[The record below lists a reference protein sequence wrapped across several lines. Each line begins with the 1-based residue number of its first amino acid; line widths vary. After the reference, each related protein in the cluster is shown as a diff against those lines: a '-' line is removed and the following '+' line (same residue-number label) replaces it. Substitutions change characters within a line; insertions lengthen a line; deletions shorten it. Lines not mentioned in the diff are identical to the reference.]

1 MVQYVTAHQLTRL
14 ACLYVRQSTLQ
25 QVLENTESTSRQYA
39 LRDRARALGWAD
51 ERIVVIDQDLG
62 HSGAT
67 AADRLGFQR
76 LVAEV
81 GLGHVGLVLGL
92 EVSRLARNSS
102 DWHHLL
108 EICALTHTLIL
119 DEEGLYDPSTFNDR
133 LLLGLKGTMSEAE
146 LFVLRAR
153 LQGGILNKARRGALK
168 LALPIGLCY
177 TESDTI
183 VLDPNVQVQATIR
196 EVIRLFQHTGS
207 AFATVRHFRQEHL
220 LFPRRVR
227 CGPHQGELVW
237 GEIEHHDVLRV
248 LHHPAYAGAYVFG
261 RTRSTKTAD
270 GKVHIQDVPR
280 SEWIAL
286 VLDAHVG
293 YITWEDYERNEA
305 QLALN
310 SQAYAPQRFSPPRE
324 GPALLQGLIICG
336 RCGER
341 MTVRYHQRGGQRI
354 VPDYLCAH
362 KSIEQGRSP
371 CQRIPGSSLDR
382 SIGALLGER
391 VTPEA
396 LALTIAVQ
404 EEMVN
409 RAAEAQRL
417 RHLQVERAHYEADLA
432 QRRYLKVD
440 PDNRLVATVLEAE
453 WNTKLRELEEARV
466 IEEQYNRS
474 DQHQVS
480 TKERAEIEEVPERFR
495 QFWNDPK
502 TTVRERKRAV
512 RLLIEDVTVHKA
524 EQIVAHIRFK
534 GGATQTINVPLPP
547 PFAQSRLT
555 APSTLEAIDCLREE
569 YTDAQV
575 AERLNQQGY
584 RTFDGLLFESM
595 HVSQLRRHH
604 GLLDRYA
611 RLRAQGMLTADEL
624 AHRHGVTAQTI
635 WRWYRQGRI
644 VGVCYND
651 RRSCLFPPQEVG
663 QQRPTELK

>member
-1 MVQYVTAHQLTRL
+1 
-14 ACLYVRQSTLQ
+14 
-25 QVLENTESTSRQYA
+25 
-39 LRDRARALGWAD
+39 LRERARALGWAD

-62 HSGAT
+62 HSGAST
-67 AADRLGFQR
+67 TDRLGFQQ

-146 LFVLRAR
+146 LFMLRAR

-168 LALPIGLCY
+168 LPLPIGLCY
-177 TESDTI
+177 TDGGEI
-183 VLDPNVQVQATIR
+183 VLDPDLQVQAAIR
-196 EVIRLFQHTGS
+196 EVIRLFQSTGS
-207 AFATVRHFRQEHL
+207 ACATVRHFHQEHL

-227 CGPHQGELVW
+227 SGPHQGEVLW
-237 GEIEHHDVLRV
+237 GDIQHHDVLRV
-248 LHHPAYAGAYVFG
+248 LHQPAYAGAYTFG
-261 RTRSTKTAD
+261 RTRATRTAD
-270 GKVHIQDVPR
+270 GKIHIQDVPR
-280 SEWIAL
+280 SEWIAF
-286 VLDAHVG
+286 VPEAHVG
-293 YITWEDYERNEA
+293 YITFEDYERNEA
-305 QLALN
+305 QLAVN
-310 SQAYAPQRFSPPRE
+310 SQAYAPKRFSPPRE
-324 GPALLQGLIICG
+324 GPALLQGLLICG

-354 VPDYLCAH
+354 VPDYLCEH
-362 KSIEQGRSP
+362 KSIEQGRAP
-371 CQRIPGSSLDR
+371 CQRIPGSDLDR
-382 SIGALLGER
+382 AIGALLVER

-404 EEMVN
+404 NELVQRAEEA
-409 RAAEAQRL
+409 RRL
-417 RHLQVERAHYEADLA
+417 RHLQVERAQYEADLA

-453 WNTKLRELEEARV
+453 WNAKLRALEEARA
-466 IEEQYNRS
+466 IEEQYNQS

-480 TKERAEIEEVPERFR
+480 VEERAEIREIPERFR
-495 QFWNDPK
+495 QFWNAPK
-502 TTVRERKRAV
+502 TTARERKRVV
-512 RLLIEDVTVHKA
+512 RLLIEDVTIQKA

-534 GGATQTINVPLPP
+534 GGATQTMTVALPP

-555 APSTLEAIDCLREE
+555 APETLAAIDRLLDE

-575 AERLNQQGY
+575 AEQLNQQGY
-584 RTFDGLLFESM
+584 RTFEGLLFHSL
-595 HVSQLRRHH
+595 HVSQLRRDH
-604 GLLDRYA
+604 GLVDRYT
-611 RLRAQGMLTADEL
+611 RLRAQGMLTAEEL
-624 AHRHGVTAQTI
+624 AHDHGVSAQTI

-644 VGVCYND
+644 VGVRYND
-651 RRSCLFPPQEVG
+651 RGSCLFPPFQES
-663 QQRPTELK
+663 QQWSTEVL

>member
-1 MVQYVTAHQLTRL
+1 MVQQVTAHHLTRL

-25 QVLENTESTSRQYA
+25 QVVENTESTSRQYA
-39 LRDRARALGWAD
+39 LRERARALGWAD

-62 HSGAT
+62 HSGAST
-67 AADRLGFQR
+67 ADRLGFQR

-81 GLGHVGLVLGL
+81 GLGQVGLVLGL

-168 LALPIGLCY
+168 LTLPIGLCY

-196 EVIRLFQHTGS
+196 EVFHSFEQTGS
-207 AFATVRHFRQEHL
+207 ASATVRHFRREHL
-220 LFPRRVR
+220 LFPRRIR
-227 CGPHQGELVW
+227 RGSHLAELVW
-237 GEIEHHDVLRV
+237 AEIEHHDVLRV
-248 LHHPAYAGAYVFG
+248 LHHPAYAGAYAFG

-270 GKVHIQDVPR
+270 GKVHIADVPR
-280 SEWIAL
+280 SDWFAL
-286 VLDAHVG
+286 VKDAHVG
-293 YITWEDYERNEA
+293 YISWEDYERHEA
-305 QLALN
+305 QLAMN

-324 GPALLQGLIICG
+324 GPALLQGLLICG
-336 RCGER
+336 KCGER
-341 MTVRYHQRGGQRI
+341 LTVRYHQRGGQRI

-362 KSIEQGRSP
+362 KNIERGEPP
-371 CQRIPGSSLDR
+371 CQRLPGAGLDR
-382 SIGALLGER
+382 AIAELLVER

-396 LALTIAVQ
+396 LALTLEVQ
-404 EEMVN
+404 EELVN

-453 WNTKLRELEEARV
+453 WNAKLRELEETRA

-480 TKERAEIEEVPERFR
+480 AEERAQIEEVPERFR
-495 QFWNDPK
+495 QFWHDPK
-502 TTVRERKRAV
+502 TSVCQRKRVV

-524 EQIVAHIRFK
+524 EQVVAHLRFK
-534 GGATQTINVPLPP
+534 GGATQTITVALPP

-555 APSTLEAIDCLREE
+555 APSTLEAIDQLLDEC
-569 YTDAQV
+569 TDAQV
-575 AERLNQQGY
+575 AEQLNQQGY

-624 AHRHGVTAQTI
+624 AYRRGVTAQTI

-644 VGVCYND
+644 AGVCYND
-651 RRSCLFPPQEVG
+651 RGSCLFPPQEED

>member
-1 MVQYVTAHQLTRL
+1 MIQHVTAHHLTRL

-39 LRDRARALGWAD
+39 LRERARALGWAD

-62 HSGAT
+62 HSGAST
-67 AADRLGFQR
+67 VDRLGFQR

-81 GLGHVGLVLGL
+81 GLGQVGLVLGL

-168 LALPIGLCY
+168 LTLPIGLSY

-183 VLDPNVQVQATIR
+183 VLDPNMQVQATMR
-196 EVIRLFQHTGS
+196 EVFHSFEHTGS
-207 AFATVRHFRQEHL
+207 AFTTVRHFHQQQL

-227 CGPHQGELVW
+227 CGPHQGEIVW

-261 RTRSTKTAD
+261 RTRTSKTAD
-270 GKVHIQDVPR
+270 GKVHIADVPR
-280 SEWIAL
+280 SEWFAL
-286 VLDAHVG
+286 VKNAHVG

-305 QLALN
+305 QLAMN
-310 SQAYAPQRFSPPRE
+310 SQAYSPQRFSPPRE

-336 RCGER
+336 KCGER

-354 VPDYLCAH
+354 VPDYLCQH
-362 KSIEQGRSP
+362 KSIEQGEHP
-371 CQRIPGSSLDR
+371 CQRLPGSGLDR
-382 SIGALLGER
+382 VIGALVVER
-391 VTPEA
+391 VTPEVVA
-396 LALTIAVQ
+396 MTMAVQ
-404 EEMVN
+404 DEIVQH
-409 RAAEAQRL
+409 AVEAQRL
-417 RHLQVERAHYEADLA
+417 RHLQVERAQYEADLA

-453 WNTKLRELEEARV
+453 WNAKLRELEEARA
-466 IEEQYNRS
+466 IEERYNQS

-480 TKERAEIEEVPERFR
+480 AEERTEIDGIPQRFR
-495 QFWNDPK
+495 QFWNDPG
-502 TTVRERKRAV
+502 TTVRQRKRAV
-512 RLLIEDVTVHKA
+512 RLVIEDVTVHKT
-524 EQIVAHIRFK
+524 EHIVAHIRFK
-534 GGATQTINVPLPP
+534 GGAVQTITVALPLPL
-547 PFAQSRLT
+547 AQSRFT
-555 APSTLEAIDCLREE
+555 PPDTLAAMDRFLNEH
-569 YTDAQV
+569 TDAEV
-575 AERLNQQGY
+575 AEQLNQQGF
-584 RTFDGLLFESM
+584 RTFEGLPFHST
-595 HVSQLRRHH
+595 HVYQLRRHH
-604 GLLDRYA
+604 GLPDRYT
-611 RLRAQGMLTADEL
+611 RLRSQGMLSANEL
-624 AHRHGVTAQTI
+624 ADAYGVTAQTI

-644 VGVCYND
+644 IGVRYND
-651 RRSCLFPPQEVG
+651 RGSSLFPPKESQ
-663 QQRPTELK
+663 PLLTESY